1 MIYYV
6 EDDEN
11 IRALVV
17 YTLNQVGLEAQGFSC
32 ARDFY
37 GAMEKREPDLI
48 LLDIMLPEE
57 DGLTILRKLRADPD
71 AQEIPVIRS
80 QQDVCRVACSRP
92 GMYVPRERIG
102 THVQAGDTLGVIVD
116 ALHGEAVE
124 EVKAPEG
131 GLVFSQR
138 CYSAVYPGTM
148 IARLCRREQA

>member
-71 AQEIPVIRS
+71 AQEIPVI
-80 QQDVCRVACSRP
+80 
-92 GMYVPRERIG
+92 
-102 THVQAGDTLGVIVD
+102 
-116 ALHGEAVE
+116 
-124 EVKAPEG
+124 
-131 GLVFSQR
+131 
-138 CYSAVYPGTM
+138 M
-148 IARLCRREQA
+148 ITAKGAE